1 MLQVQGNRAPPVNLP
16 PVDSDFAPPL
26 PLPTQTGQP
35 PTPEMDQA
43 ARGDSALK
51 AGDFA
56 SAITHYTQAI
66 SINPTAVS
74 YYISRSTAF
83 TRVSPPDHEA
93 SYKDAEVAL
102 SLASKRAKRELIG
115 QSQLRRAIALFGLER
130 FADAKQCLEWVKK
143 LNDKEKTL
151 RIWEMKVT
159 SKLKGLEEGD
169 ERAVVL
175 VKEIPDVETPSSVAT
190 TQPAKL
196 VEKQEDAKTSKSS
209 EGVNPSNDVKE
220 ATKNAPTAAVPE
232 GVQTPASKIRH
243 EWYQTNDSVIVTLY
257 CKGIPKDKAI
267 VELKQNSLEVSFPLP
282 TGSDYQ
288 FSLDPLFSNIDRM
301 KSYFKIM
308 STKAE
313 FTLMKSTPGQK
324 WVSVEGTG
332 SLSTDETDTNE
343 NDASHEAAKRA
354 VLANKTI
361 STAPAYPTSSKSGP
375 KNWDKLAADLSKR
388 PKKDA
393 KEGEED
399 ATEEPGIDEEEGD
412 PTTNFFKVLYKGADE
427 DTRRAMMKSYQESNG
442 TALSTN
448 WKEVAKGPVETS
460 PPDGME
466 AKKWGQ

>member
-1 MLQVQGNRAPPVNLP
+1 
-16 PVDSDFAPPL
+16 
-26 PLPTQTGQP
+26 
-35 PTPEMDQA
+35 MDQA

-51 AGDFA
+51 AGDFT

-66 SINPTAVS
+66 SINSTAVS

-151 RIWEMKVT
+151 RIWEMKVA
-159 SKLKGLEEGD
+159 SKLNGLEEGD
-169 ERAVVL
+169 ERAVVS
-175 VKEIPDVETPSSVAT
+175 VKEIPDVETPSSAAT
-190 TQPAKL
+190 TQPAKP

-209 EGVNPSNDVKE
+209 EGINPSNDAHSGNDVKE
-220 ATKNAPTAAVPE
+220 ATKNTPTAAVPD
-232 GVQTPASKIRH
+232 GVQTPASKIRY

-257 CKGIPKDKAI
+257 CKGIPKDKAT

-288 FSLDPLFSNIDRM
+288 FLLDPLFSNIDRM

-324 WVSVEGTG
+324 WASVEGTG

-361 STAPAYPTSSKSGP
+361 NAAPAYPTSSKSGP
-375 KNWDKLAADLSKR
+375 KNWDKIAADLSKR

-399 ATEEPGIDEEEGD
+399 AEEDATEELGIDEEEGD
-412 PTTNFFKVLYKGADE
+412 PTTNFFKMLYKGADE